1 MSISP
6 APWRTEGYKNLIVN
20 DANGNT
26 IAAYP
31 GCGGV
36 EAGQAN
42 ARLIAAAPRLLE
54 SLRLMVDMFERHI
67 DGREGPD
74 DAAARWDM
82 AREAIT
88 AAELPQESPTT

>member
-54 SLRLMVDMFERHI
+54 FAKAFLEFWA
-67 DGREGPD
+67 GPGETD
-74 DAAARWDM
+74 SPLEMM
-82 AREAIT
+82 AREAIES
-88 AAELPQESPTT
+88 AELPQENSTT